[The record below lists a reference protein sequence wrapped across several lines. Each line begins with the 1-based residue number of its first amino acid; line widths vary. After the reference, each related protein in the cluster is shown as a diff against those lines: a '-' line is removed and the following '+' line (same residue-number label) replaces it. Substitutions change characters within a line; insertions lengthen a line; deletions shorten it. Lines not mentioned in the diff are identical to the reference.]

1 MKLLLWSMKPA
12 YRGTDAFWRKALPRG
27 RAASLGGAGVTS
39 LKSPDNRDRAVRAK
53 HLCGKSRDEC
63 RKLSAPVRGAIIS
76 CPLPSLLC
84 DRGGFIKNLCL
95 PQISRHYSPLQCI
108 YRYKIGAPEGDI
120 TPAREVLQLLLWR
133 AALRHRETGNR
144 FDWHSAALCAGAGD
158 RPQSVAGRAGEPAG
172 KAEWFI
178 WRLKVP

>member
-76 CPLPSLLC
+76 YPLPSLWYG
-84 DRGGFIKNLCL
+84 RGGLIKNLCL
-95 PQISRHYSPLQCI
+95 PQISGVNPPRKCI
-108 YRYKIGAPEGDI
+108 YRYKIGAPGDDI
-120 TPAREVLQLLLWR
+120 TPAREMLPLLLWR
-133 AALRHRETGNR
+133 ATLRHQETGNR
-144 FDWHSAALCAGAGD
+144 FDGHSAALCAGAAD
-158 RPQSVAGRAGEPAG
+158 RPQSVAGRAGESSG
-172 KAEWFI
+172 KADWFI

>member
-12 YRGTDAFWRKALPRG
+12 YRVTDAFWGKALPRG
-27 RAASLGGAGVTS
+27 SAASLRGAGVPS
-39 LKSPDNRDRAVRAK
+39 PNSPDNRDRAVRAE
-53 HLCGKSRDEC
+53 HLCGKYREES
-63 RKLSAPVRGAIIS
+63 RKLSAPVRRPIIS
-76 CPLPSLLC
+76 CPLPLLLSAR
-84 DRGGFIKNLCL
+84 RGLIKNLCL
-95 PQISRHYSPLQCI
+95 PQISRVNPPRKCI
-108 YRYKIGAPEGDI
+108 YRYKIGAPGGDR

-144 FDWHSAALCAGAGD
+144 FDGHSAALCAGAPD
-158 RPQSVAGRAGEPAG
+158 RPQSVAGRAGESAG